1 MEPCFIPRSPQAP
14 EGDGWIVQALTN
26 GETLLTE
33 LNVFE
38 ATHIADGP
46 LATVKLPLRLKP
58 AYHGSWA
65 ESSRVKPA
73 DRGGGA
79 AKGFNPC

>member
-1 MEPCFIPRSPQAP
+1 MEPCFVPRTPDAP
-14 EGDGWIVQALTN
+14 EGEGWILQALTN

-33 LNVFE
+33 LNLFD
-38 ATHIADGP
+38 ATHIARGP

-65 ESSRVKPA
+65 EAARVKPA
-73 DRGGGA
+73 NLTEKA
-79 AKGFNPC
+79 